1 MEGWALDTDADTDD
15 DSGTAKGPPKTK
27 VRARG
32 RKASLERCEAAA
44 TGAHLV
50 LPAVRGSP
58 APAVV
63 APALWQGK
71 AQISPRVSATV
82 AAKAPTAAAKTP
94 TAAAKIATAAVGV
107 APAGSKEKKEQA
119 ARPPRDRE
127 AAAGPAIGDGNAR
140 ALLLRGS
147 SIRDRSVRD
156 FVQRLKGGGI
166 LSLQELRLT
175 DTRIG
180 DAGMSV
186 LAQALRS
193 NRSLTSLDVSGSLLG
208 NVGASKVAAALQQSG
223 AIAHVVL
230 ARNNIGAAGAVA
242 LSTVLDASSDT
253 NHCELVS
260 LDLQHNS
267 GVGDE
272 GAAALGGVLE
282 ENDVL
287 TALRLDGC
295 RIGDEGARA
304 LAQGLAESGGTLAVL
319 GLRFNAITAAGASE
333 FGTVLAQG
341 AAAAESLTDL
351 NLNLW
356 HLRCAGMLNCRPLP
370 PITS

>member
-1 MEGWALDTDADTDD
+1 MEGWAELRLDTDADTND
-15 DSGTAKGPPKTK
+15 DSGTANGPPKTK
-27 VRARG
+27 VGPRG
-32 RKASLERCEAAA
+32 HKASLECCEAAA
-44 TGAHLV
+44 IGAHLM

-63 APALWQGK
+63 APAPWQGK

-82 AAKAPTAAAKTP
+82 AAKTPTAAAKT
-94 TAAAKIATAAVGV
+94 ATAAVGV
-107 APAGSKEKKEQA
+107 APAGRKEKKEHA
-119 ARPPRDRE
+119 ARTPRDRK

-156 FVQRLKGGGI
+156 FVTRLKGGGI

-223 AIAHVVL
+223 AITHVVL

-253 NHCELVS
+253 NHGELVS
-260 LDLQHNS
+260 LDLRHNS

-282 ENDVL
+282 DNDVL
-287 TALRLDGC
+287 TQLRLDGC
-295 RIGDEGARA
+295 SIGDEGARA
-304 LAQGLAESGGTLAVL
+304 LAQGLAKSGGTLAVL